1 MHLSRS
7 RLSTTL
13 ALTGSLLALTSL
25 QLRAQDAAPAP
36 NPPAPETS
44 TDTRPNPPAP
54 ADAAEAPRDG
64 AGARPPGGPGSPG
77 GEGGFGPGGGRG
89 GFGPGSGGFGGRRR
103 GEGGPAGG
111 MGPGGAGGE
120 NIQSTLAQ
128 TIRMEGD
135 KIVLQ
140 FPNNPVADMLS
151 IYELL
156 TGITLIKDTNIFTD
170 GAPVSLATPHAVSKE
185 EAVKLIEATL
195 LTNGYAIV
203 MEPGGKSARILPAR
217 NQSANA
223 VQFSHGVHFYTS
235 PKDLPDGETII
246 TYFMKLDYLAPEDA
260 ATMFSGHVGLSVYGR
275 ITPVLTPPGLLLT
288 ESSTVI
294 KQLISIRD
302 AIDVGDTGS
311 SLVTKF
317 IPVEYADASTV
328 AQIIQATLTAQ
339 AQEKETKGVNT
350 IRGNAASDGRSNNN
364 SGGNNNN
371 ERQERPQQPMV
382 INGQVVQNN
391 AQAPVPTAQVV
402 ADPRLNQILVVSS
415 PTDYAYIAS
424 LIAEFDK
431 PLDVD
436 EPYERKLRYA
446 AAVDVLSAITDLLQ
460 DTSAGTI
467 QLPGGGSIQQQRTQ
481 PLASSSSQLL
491 TGRTTTGT
499 RGGQVLASTG
509 SSTSSSDTASSTT
522 SGGATRADLIQG
534 PTEDNA
540 PISVLVNKTRVV
552 ADPMSNTILV
562 MGRKEAIDKVNG
574 LLDKLDRKPAQV
586 YISTVIGQL
595 TLGDDFQF
603 GVDYLSALSKKGDG
617 TNFSAGGLF
626 SRSDALSLGVDDLR
640 NNVITNA
647 ISPAAGLNLY
657 GAIGDS
663 LEVFVTALESTNRFK
678 VLSRP
683 SIFALNNKKASI
695 TSGQL
700 IPVPAETLTNTNNN
714 GNNGNNVTTTIE
726 YRDVVLKLEVVPLIN
741 EDGEVTLTIA
751 QVNDTVVGTQL
762 VEPNLIP
769 IIGTE
774 QIVTSVTVPDR
785 NTIVLGGLISEQ
797 NKKDTNGVPFLSR
810 IPGVGNLF
818 KDTKDSNTRS
828 ELIIFIQPQVVKD
841 NVGLRHTSR
850 AEDFRTQVGADAAE
864 RFPESIDVTTP
875 RVSDA
880 KATEILEAQKKG
892 GFFSRMFRRNN
903 TPKVTDG
910 PPPGVRPAVR

>member
-1 MHLSRS
+1 MS
-7 RLSTTL
+7 
-13 ALTGSLLALTSL
+13 
-25 QLRAQDAAPAP
+25 
-36 NPPAPETS
+36 
-44 TDTRPNPPAP
+44 
-54 ADAAEAPRDG
+54 
-64 AGARPPGGPGSPG
+64 
-77 GEGGFGPGGGRG
+77 
-89 GFGPGSGGFGGRRR
+89 
-103 GEGGPAGG
+103 GG
-111 MGPGGAGGE
+111 MGPGGPGGD

-156 TGITLIKDTNIFTD
+156 TGITLIKDTNIFTE

-235 PKDLPDGETII
+235 PKDLPEGETIV
-246 TYFMKLDYLAPEDA
+246 TYFMKLDFLDPEQA

-275 ITPVLTPPGLLLT
+275 ITPVTTPPGLLLT

-317 IPVEYADASTV
+317 IPIEYADASTV

-364 SGGNNNN
+364 NNN
-371 ERQERPQQPMV
+371 ERREESRQQAPMV

-402 ADPRLNQILVVSS
+402 ADTRLNQILVVSS
-415 PTDYAYIAS
+415 PADYAYIAS
-424 LIAEFDK
+424 LISEFDK
-431 PLDVD
+431 PLNVD

-446 AAVDVLSAITDLLQ
+446 AAVDVLSAIADLLQ
-460 DTSAGTI
+460 DTNTGTT
-467 QLPGGGSIQQQRTQ
+467 QLPGGGSIQQQRNQ

-491 TGRTTTGT
+491 TGRTTTGS
-499 RGGQVLASTG
+499 RGGQVLSTSG
-509 SSTSSSDTASSTT
+509 STSSSSDTASSTT
-522 SGGATRADLIQG
+522 SSGAGASRADLIQG

-540 PISVLVNKTRVV
+540 PVSVLIGKTRVV
-552 ADPMSNTILV
+552 ADPMSNSILV
-562 MGRKEAIDKVNG
+562 MGRKEAVDKVNG

-586 YISTVIGQL
+586 YLSTVIGQL

-603 GVDYLSALSKKGDG
+603 GVDYLSAVTNKNG

-626 SRSDALSLGVDDLR
+626 SRPTTLSGAVGDLR

-647 ISPAAGLNLY
+647 FGPAAGLNLY

-663 LEVFVTALESTNRFK
+663 LDVFVTALESTDRFK

-683 SIFALNNKKASI
+683 SVFALNNKKATI

-700 IPVPAETLTNTNNN
+700 IPVPSETVTNTNNN
-714 GNNGNNVTTTIE
+714 NNNGFNVTTSIE

-741 EDGEVTLTIA
+741 NDGEVTLTIA
-751 QVNDTVVGTQL
+751 QVNDTVVGTQR
-762 VEPNLIP
+762 VEPNDIP

-797 NKKDTNGVPFLSR
+797 NKKETGGVPLLSR
-810 IPGVGNLF
+810 IPGVGALF
-818 KDTKDSNTRS
+818 RDTKDNNVRS
-828 ELIIFIQPQVVKD
+828 ELVIFIQPQVVMD
-841 NVGLRHTSR
+841 NNSLRSTSR

-864 RFPESIDVTTP
+864 RFPEHIDVTTP
-875 RVSDA
+875 RISDSKEVEA
-880 KATEILEAQKKG
+880 LEAAEKKK
-892 GFFSRMFRRNN
+892 GFFSRMFRRN
-903 TPKVTDG
+903 TPKVSDS
-910 PPPGVRPAVR
+910 PPPGVRR